1 MTIVEML
8 ADLAQPLIVVAL
20 TGVAGVFATTGK
32 RIREASRTADRALE
46 LAEETSTVV
55 KGLAD
60 SVDRLNE
67 SLHSIDI
74 LHTRLLHAVGELE
87 KDVQGLRDHKHEHS
101 NKLQAHETRITLLER
116 NRS

>member
-1 MTIVEML
+1 MTTVEML
-8 ADLAQPLIVVAL
+8 ADLAQPLIVLAL

-46 LAEETSTVV
+46 LAEETSSVV

-67 SLHSIDI
+67 SLHSVDI
-74 LHTRLLHAVGELE
+74 LHTRLVHAVDELE
-87 KDVQGLRDHKHEHS
+87 KDIDTLREHKHEHN

-116 NRS
+116 NQS